1 MHHPRPSVGIFLRR
15 TVPVRLALL
24 LALALLGV
32 LFTSHPAL
40 AGPKGQAGHYHVE
53 LTTDPPV
60 IRVGKSTLH
69 LKVSDSSGQSV
80 TGAEVKVLAQ
90 MPGMPMGER
99 EETALPQAGQPGVYA
114 APARFGMEGAYNAT
128 VTVSGSAGSGTAVI
142 PLKTGQNT
150 ATPASGAIP
159 TGLLVGLLGLAAVL
173 FVLYRMWRTGQRPN
187 LRPLLSWQFLLGTGL
202 LLLTFFVA
210 SWAVK
215 KYTAPGHMSVIDAQA
230 MDMTVMKPPVGA
242 VPVAAMAAKRQSI
255 QSTVT
260 YTGSAVPFLDQ
271 DVSPRVAGS
280 LVWMPFYPGQRV
292 KRGQLVARLDSA
304 ELGSKANEQ
313 AANRA
318 MAEHTNRIARM
329 QYQQSLGTQGQAAA
343 QVTAARSAV
352 TDAEQARRKALA
364 GVRGARIDLEAA
376 RSEATAAEGE
386 AQAATEERSSAQA
399 DLEAAQTGVA
409 DAQAQLSAA
418 QADQEY
424 QAERLRRSQ
433 VLLTSGAVS
442 QEEYQQDRAMAE
454 NAAAK
459 VRQAKAR
466 VEQVNAGIRGAQSRI
481 KKAEAMVAAARARSA
496 QMQAKIQGSRTKIE
510 EAQTDVA
517 AADAT
522 IAQRQ
527 ADVEAAQA
535 NARALTS
542 ASNAA
547 QHEIA
552 QTQAGVRQAEA
563 QLTTAQVVKG
573 YTEIRAAVDGMVTQR
588 LVGPGTLVS
597 PGQPILRISQV
608 NPIRLQANVA
618 AADLEKVRVGS
629 AVRIRTA
636 AGKQL
641 RTARVTALF
650 PAVDP
655 TARTGIVE
663 ALLPNPDARFLPG
676 QYVTLD
682 LTTAAA
688 HEALVV
694 PASAVVWQAQATGPD
709 TVLADGQAP
718 KVWVIQAGE
727 AEKTVYTCTM
737 HPEVKQDQPGKCP
750 T

>member
-1 MHHPRPSVGIFLRR
+1 MQNLRCYFFDLLMER
-15 TVPVRLALL
+15 TRIHLL
-24 LALALLGV
+24 VALAFVLL
-32 LFTSHPAL
+32 FAAHPAL
-40 AGPKGQAGHYHVE
+40 AGPQGQAGPYHVE

-69 LKVSDSSGQSV
+69 LKVTDSSGHPVSD
-80 TGAEVKVLAQ
+80 AEVRMLAQ

-99 EETALPQAGQPGVYA
+99 EETALPQAGQPGTYV
-114 APARFGMEGAYNAT
+114 APAQFGMEGTYNAT
-128 VTVSGSAGSGTAVI
+128 ITISGPAGSGTAVI

-150 ATPASGAIP
+150 ATPAHGSFP
-159 TGLLVGLLGLAAVL
+159 TGLLAGFLVLAAVL

-202 LLLTFFVA
+202 LLLTFFGA

-255 QSTVT
+255 ESTVT

-271 DVSPRVAGS
+271 DVYPRVAGN
-280 LVWMPFYPGQRV
+280 LVWMQFYPGQRV

-318 MAEHTNRIARM
+318 MAEHAHLIARM
-329 QYQQSLGTQGQAAA
+329 QYQQSLGTKSQAEA
-343 QVTAARSAV
+343 QISAARGAV
-352 TDAEQARRKALA
+352 ADAEQGRRKALA
-364 GVRGARIDLEAA
+364 GVRGTRTDLEAA
-376 RSEATAAEGE
+376 RSEATAAEGD
-386 AQAATEERSSAQA
+386 AQAATEERDSAQA

-409 DAQAQLSAA
+409 DAQAQLAAA
-418 QADQEY
+418 QADEQY

-442 QEEYQQDRAMAE
+442 QEEFQQDRAMAE
-454 NAAAK
+454 NATAK

-481 KKAEAMVAAARARSA
+481 KKSEAMVAAARARSS
-496 QMQAKIQGSRTKIE
+496 QMQSKIQGSLTKIE
-510 EAQTDVA
+510 EAQADVA

-535 NARALTS
+535 NTRALNA

-552 QTQAGVRQAEA
+552 HTEAGVRQAAA

-573 YTEIRAAVDGMVTQR
+573 YTEIRAAVDGLITQR

-597 PGQPILRISQV
+597 PGQPILKVSQV

-618 AADLEKVRVGS
+618 AGDLEKVRVGS
-629 AVRIRTA
+629 LVRVRTA
-636 AGKQL
+636 AGRQI

-663 ALLPNPDARFLPG
+663 ALLPNPDGRFLPG
-676 QYVTLD
+676 QYVTMD

-718 KVWVIQAGE
+718 KLWVIQAGE